1 MAYGI
6 DEVDLIFDALNE
18 NCDKTMLNYMT
29 ELRSV
34 RAGRANPHILDK
46 VVADYYGVPTPINQM
61 ANISIPEARLLVI
74 SPWDKSQLKSIEKA
88 ILAANVGV
96 TPNNDGQVIRLIFPE
111 LTEER
116 RKQTVKQIK
125 GLAEETKVVLRN
137 WRRDA
142 IDDLKKLEKDSAITE
157 DDLKNFTADVD
168 KALAKRTEEVD
179 KLFKDKETEVLSI

>member
-18 NCDKTMLNYMT
+18 NCDKTMLNYTT

-46 VVADYYGVPTPINQM
+46 VIADYYGVPTPINQM

-142 IDDLKKLEKDSAITE
+142 IDELKKLEKDSSITE

-168 KALAKRTEEVD
+168 KALSKRTEEVD

>member
-18 NCDKTMLNYMT
+18 NCDKTMLNYTT

>member
-18 NCDKTMLNYMT
+18 NCDKTMLNYTT

-142 IDDLKKLEKDSAITE
+142 IDELKKLEKDSSITE

-168 KALAKRTEEVD
+168 KALSKRTEEVD

>member
-18 NCDKTMLNYMT
+18 NCDKTMLNYTT

-142 IDDLKKLEKDSAITE
+142 IDELKKLEKDSAITE